1 VGRGGAVSD
10 YTAVLNGVT
19 MGGASAYR
27 WRASPLGMGVGG
39 INTSSI
45 VRPQVDGVRPAGV
58 DTLPSRQITFEL
70 WWEGAT
76 PQLCEQLARQ
86 LAAAWSPQRSG
97 VTTLAFSV
105 VDADY
110 VVFGRPRKFELDLS
124 TIYNGF
130 ARALCVFEA
139 TDPRLFAA
147 TVASITLGLTAGGG
161 MTFPLTFPLTF
172 GAGSDSDGTAVNT
185 GTYRTPWAA
194 TITGPVTTP
203 RLTLASTG
211 EYVELDGDIPAGST
225 LVVASDDQ
233 SVLFNGSPRQ
243 SWLTLPSR
251 WWSLPA
257 GSNTVRFRAAAGTGS
272 CQFSWRSAS
281 I

>member
-1 VGRGGAVSD
+1 VGSERTVSD

-19 MGGASAYR
+19 IGGASVYR
-27 WRASPLGMGVGG
+27 WRVSPEGLGVGG
-39 INTSSI
+39 IRTSSI
-45 VRPQVDGVRPAGV
+45 VRAQVDGVRPSGV
-58 DTLPSRQITFEL
+58 DTLPSRLITFDL

-86 LAAAWSPQRSG
+86 LAAAWTPQRTG
-97 VTTLAFSV
+97 VTTLALSV
-105 VDADY
+105 VDVDY
-110 VVFGRPRKFELDLS
+110 VLFGRPRKFDLDLS

-130 ARALCVFEA
+130 ARARCVFEA
-139 TDPRLFAA
+139 TDPRLFTS
-147 TVASITLGLTAGGG
+147 TVSSITLGLTAGGG

-172 GAGSDSDGTAVNT
+172 GAGSDSDGIALNT
-185 GTYRTPWAA
+185 GTYRTPWTA

-203 RLTLASTG
+203 RLTLGSTG
-211 EYVELDGDIPAGST
+211 EYVELDGDVPAGSS
-225 LVVASDDQ
+225 LVVSSDDQ
-233 SVLFNGSPRQ
+233 SILFNGSPRQ
-243 SWLTLPSR
+243 SWLTLASR

-257 GSNTVRFRAAAGTGS
+257 GANTVRFRAAAGSGS